1 MMLSRIGI
9 IVLKEF
15 RQKARGL
22 ATVGVLTFVLA
33 IIAVVSY
40 MILLSGYSSLSVG
53 YSSTSAIGR
62 SLAIGVLIVQMILMA
77 VFGLSFNGSAITQER
92 DRETIDLMN
101 LTLLGNADI
110 ILGKMA
116 SSMIYIILLL
126 FAGLPFFA
134 LSYTFGGWE
143 LGELAAAMAVELAL
157 VFLVSAWGLFISVTS
172 KDTRAALGRTFA
184 VLIFGAVITLY
195 FGVKIATSL
204 QTDLNF
210 FEKALGLFSLLFNPA
225 FALWSVLYPDYGARL
240 ILNIPGISSISG
252 IMPIWLAAAVFET
265 LCGIIGLIVAIN
277 VYRLIR
283 RGER

>member
-1 MMLSRIGI
+1 MLSRIGI

-22 ATVGVLTFVLA
+22 ATVGVLTFVLS
-33 IIAVVSY
+33 IIALVSY
-40 MILLSGYSSLSVG
+40 MVLLSGYAGLAGGFSTTSSV
-53 YSSTSAIGR
+53 GR
-62 SLAIGVLIVQMILMA
+62 SLAVGVLIVQLILMA

-110 ILGKMA
+110 VLGKMA

-143 LGELAAAMAVELAL
+143 MGELAAAMAVELAL

-195 FGVKIATSL
+195 FGVKISSAL
-204 QTDLNF
+204 QADVNW
-210 FEKALGLFSLLFNPA
+210 FENVFGIFSILFNPA
-225 FALWSVLYPDYGARL
+225 FALWGVLYPDYAADL
-240 ILNIPGISSISG
+240 AVNVPGIAFVTKFL
-252 IMPIWLAAAVFET
+252 PLWLAAVAFQFM
-265 LCGIIGLIVAIN
+265 CGVIGLAAAIR
-277 VYRLIR
+277 VYKLIR
-283 RGER
+283 QGEK